1 MSPDAALVTRFD
13 GLAAR
18 LAADPEFVLTARL
31 WTATVCL
38 RVDDHDV
45 AAVRIDR
52 GTAAPLEASAPGVVD
67 VRIAAPEA
75 TWIEMLATVPRP
87 FLQDLFPAMV
97 HHGVVVEGE
106 AELWWAH
113 YRVLQ
118 RLLEILR
125 GV

>member
-1 MSPDAALVTRFD
+1 MSSATAAPFAD
-13 GLAAR
+13 LARR
-18 LAADPEFVLTARL
+18 LGADPEFAVTARL

-38 RVDDHDV
+38 RVDGVDV
-45 AAVRIDR
+45 AAVRVDR
-52 GTAAPLEASAPGVVD
+52 GTAIDLDPAAPGPVD

-75 TWIEMLATVPRP
+75 AWAELLAPVPRP
-87 FLQDLFPAMV
+87 FFQDLFPAMV

-106 AELWWAH
+106 PEDWWAH

-118 RLLEILR
+118 RVLEILR